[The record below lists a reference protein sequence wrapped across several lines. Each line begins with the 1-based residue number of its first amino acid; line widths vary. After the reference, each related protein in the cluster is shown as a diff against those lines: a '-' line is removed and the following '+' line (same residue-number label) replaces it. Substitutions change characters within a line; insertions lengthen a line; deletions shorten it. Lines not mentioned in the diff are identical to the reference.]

1 MNREELF
8 EFVDK
13 LSQDLMNN
21 GDISIKDAYK
31 LDVALGG
38 VDLVMMDFDEL
49 ETFIFGVYQGIK
61 TYKES
66 END

>member
-1 MNREELF
+1 MKREELF
-8 EFVDK
+8 EFADK
-13 LSQDLMNN
+13 LSQYLIDN

-31 LDVALGG
+31 LDEALGG

-66 END
+66 EDD

>member
-31 LDVALGG
+31 LDEALGG
-38 VDLVMMDFDEL
+38 VDLVMMDFNEL
-49 ETFIFGVYQGIK
+49 ETFVFGVYQGIK
-61 TYKES
+61 AYKERK
-66 END
+66 ND

>member
-1 MNREELF
+1 MNREEFF

-31 LDVALGG
+31 LNEALGG
-38 VDLVMMDFDEL
+38 VDLVLMDFDEL

-61 TYKES
+61 AYKER
-66 END
+66 EE